1 MIIVCGVAAL
11 LNVALT
17 FDVDVAFDVA
27 TTFDVAFDVAAAT
40 LDVDFRE

>member
-17 FDVDVAFDVA
+17 LDVAL
-27 TTFDVAFDVAAAT
+27 TFDVAFDVAAAT

>member
-17 FDVDVAFDVA
+17 FDVAFDVA
-27 TTFDVAFDVAAAT
+27 LTFDVAFDVAAAT